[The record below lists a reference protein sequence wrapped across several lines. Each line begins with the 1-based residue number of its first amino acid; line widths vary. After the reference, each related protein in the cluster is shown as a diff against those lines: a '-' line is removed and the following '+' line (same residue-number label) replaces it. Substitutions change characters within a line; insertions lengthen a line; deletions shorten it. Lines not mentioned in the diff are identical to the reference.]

1 MIDQNNEPILI
12 GANEVCQLFNIKRS
26 RAYAVIRQLNAKLTA
41 QGKITIPGRINKK
54 YLIDNF
60 S

>member
-12 GANEVCQLFNIKRS
+12 GANAVCQLLNIKRS
-26 RAYAVIRQLNAKLTA
+26 RAYAVIRQLNAQLTA

>member
-12 GANEVCQLFNIKRS
+12 GANEVCKLLNIKRS
-26 RAYAVIRQLNAKLTA
+26 RAYAVIRQLNTQLTA
-41 QGKITIPGRINKK
+41 QGKITIAGRINKK

>member
-1 MIDQNNEPILI
+1 MINQNNEPILI
-12 GANEVCQLFNIKRS
+12 GANEVCQLLNIKRS
-26 RAYAVIRQLNAKLTA
+26 RAYAVIRQLNAQLTA

>member
-1 MIDQNNEPILI
+1 MSNNTSDPILI
-12 GANEVCQLFNIKRS
+12 GVDDVCKILSIKRS
-26 RAYAVIRQLNAKLTA
+26 RAYSVIRQLNAQLTA

>member
-1 MIDQNNEPILI
+1 MINKNDEPILI
-12 GANEVCQLFNIKRS
+12 GANEVCQLLNLKRS
-26 RAYAVIRQLNAKLTA
+26 RAYAVIRQLNAQLTA
-41 QGKITIPGRINKK
+41 QGKITIAGRINKK